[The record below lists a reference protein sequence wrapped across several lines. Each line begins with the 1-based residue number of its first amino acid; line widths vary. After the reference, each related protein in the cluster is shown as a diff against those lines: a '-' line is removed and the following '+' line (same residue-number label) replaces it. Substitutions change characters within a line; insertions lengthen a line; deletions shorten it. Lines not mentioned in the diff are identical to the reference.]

1 MTLEERIL
9 GKTFAGITFGEYSA
23 GISFSDGSA
32 FAVFTRIRC
41 DIVEQEDCTVTE
53 CVFNDEKAWM
63 KIGSDSTVE
72 ISMDANDL
80 VGPEFYAFCDVDGTW
95 VVAN

>member
-9 GKTFAGITFGEYSA
+9 GKTFAGITCSKHA
-23 GISFSDGSA
+23 ASISFSDESG
-32 FAVFTRIRC
+32 FGVFTRIRC
-41 DIVEQEDCTVTE
+41 DIVKQENCTVTE

-63 KIGSDSTVE
+63 KIGWGSTVE

-80 VGPEFYAFCDVDGTW
+80 VGPEFYAFCDVDATW